1 MLDTDEI
8 KIDVDY
14 DNKVQGLLDSVE
26 QEDKEEKAAEG
37 EEVATNKLNIILG
50 KIAKDTTPK
59 MVEDV
64 LNAAGLKY
72 QSVDQ
77 ITREKAEEILGI
89 SSKPESET

>member
-1 MLDTDEI
+1 MLDTDDI

-14 DNKVQGLLDSVE
+14 NNKVQNIIDSVA
-26 QEDKEEKAAEG
+26 QDEKAAEG
-37 EEVATNKLNIILG
+37 EEVVTNKLNIILG